1 MRKSWHHRCC
11 PVEAPIMN
19 GWDRLGADKINDE
32 GLNFISLPSLA
43 VISLRSLLSEP
54 SLPDD

>member
-1 MRKSWHHRCC
+1 
-11 PVEAPIMN
+11 MN

-43 VISLRSLLSEP
+43 VISLRSRLSEP